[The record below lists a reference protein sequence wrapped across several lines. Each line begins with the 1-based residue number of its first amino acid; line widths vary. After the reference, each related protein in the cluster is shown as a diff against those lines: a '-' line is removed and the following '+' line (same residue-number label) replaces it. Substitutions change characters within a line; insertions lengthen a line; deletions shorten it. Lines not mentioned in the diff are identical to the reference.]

1 MKLHHFIQAAF
12 GWTDAHL
19 HEFKIHGQAYAI
31 PSEEDAMYGREI
43 VDERK
48 AFLNRLLIE
57 EDVFHY
63 TYDLGDNWEH
73 VITVE
78 AFNDKPEYDPRCGAF
93 ISDGARA
100 CPPEDVGGSDGYHDF
115 IETLLVHPQS
125 AEAQQMR
132 DWAGGYFDPQQCDI
146 RIANAAILRM
156 MYNGWGGK

>member
-1 MKLHHFIQAAF
+1 MSS
-12 GWTDAHL
+12 T
-19 HEFKIHGQAYAI
+19 I
-31 PSEEDAMYGREI
+31 P
-43 VDERK
+43 
-48 AFLNRLLIE
+48 N
-57 EDVFHY
+57 
-63 TYDLGDNWEH
+63 DLGDNWEH

-78 AFNDKPEYDPRCGAF
+78 SFNDKPEYDPRGGAF

-156 MYNGWGGK
+156 MHNGWGGKYYLPKIFGAAQAPHKIHQMKTPRAK